1 MGGKRGRIY
10 PMVSVELK
18 DQIANTDIERPQELF
33 GAACSTPCRR
43 RNAGIRLQEN
53 YPDYHRLPIWL

>member
-18 DQIANTDIERPQELF
+18 DPVANTDIERPQELD
-33 GAACSTPCRR
+33 GAACSTPYRR
-43 RNAGIRLQEN
+43 RNAGIRLQGN
-53 YPDYHRLPIWL
+53 YPD